1 MAQNES
7 FAETLHQS
15 TVKMLLDLAR
25 ENEDGLVI
33 LNGLD
38 AAVIGVSS
46 RCGQASCLVY
56 SSERIVR
63 ILIERDGM
71 TRDEAEEFFDF
82 NIAGAYMGERTPF
95 FLHDLECPAVLRW
108 TNDNPS
114 LDEYAKN

>member
-1 MAQNES
+1 MPKES
-7 FAETLHQS
+7 FDETLHQS

-25 ENEDGLVI
+25 ENEDGLVA
-33 LNGLD
+33 LDGLD
-38 AAVIGVSS
+38 AALIGVSS

-56 SSERIVR
+56 SSERIIR
-63 ILIERDGM
+63 ILVERDGM

-108 TNDNPS
+108 TSDQPDNDQN
-114 LDEYAKN
+114 AKN